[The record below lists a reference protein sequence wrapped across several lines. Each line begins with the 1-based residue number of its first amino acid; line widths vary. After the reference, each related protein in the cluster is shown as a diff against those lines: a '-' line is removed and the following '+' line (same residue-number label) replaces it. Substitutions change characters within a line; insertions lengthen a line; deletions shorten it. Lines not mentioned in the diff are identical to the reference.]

1 MTKKTSSLLL
11 LFLSL
16 FLIVGSARS
25 DEFTVNS
32 GVDVSPYEFLPTL
45 SREGYTTLYVFD
57 EENFHDFEAYIQF
70 DLSGVVIPPDQQVVS
85 ATFVI
90 CYCFDYTAFGDT
102 SQVPAT
108 VTLHEVTE
116 AWDPNLVTWSNRPA
130 ALQLIDQV
138 DSILNFGPMIF
149 DVTPLAQGWLD
160 GTDPNYGLA
169 LKSPTARVIGMH
181 SFESTASAALKATLL
196 IQTEAIPPVPLLGP
210 AGLILL
216 TGALAGV
223 GGFQL
228 QRRGRLS

>member
-1 MTKKTSSLLL
+1 MTKNTSSLLL

-16 FLIVGSARS
+16 FLMAGSARS
-25 DEFTVNS
+25 EEFTVGS

-57 EENFHDFEAYIQF
+57 EENFHDFETFIQF
-70 DLSGVVIPPDQQVVS
+70 DLTSVVIPPGHQVVS

-102 SQVPAT
+102 SQLPAT

-116 AWDPNLVTWSNRPA
+116 AWDPSLVTWSDRPA
-130 ALQLIDQV
+130 AVPQIAQV
-138 DSILNFGPMIF
+138 DNILNFGPMIF

-160 GTDPNYGLA
+160 GAEPNYGLA

-196 IQTEAIPPVPLLGP
+196 IQTAEIPPLPLLGP
-210 AGLILL
+210 AGLTLL
-216 TGALAGV
+216 ASALAGAGALGV
-223 GGFQL
+223 A
-228 QRRGRLS
+228 RRGRLS

>member
-1 MTKKTSSLLL
+1 MTKKTSSLLVL
-11 LFLSL
+11 GLSL
-16 FLIVGSARS
+16 FLVAGSAGS
-25 DEFTVNS
+25 EEFTVNS

-70 DLSGVVIPPDQQVVS
+70 DLSGVVIPAGHQVVS
-85 ATFVI
+85 ATFLI

-130 ALQLIDQV
+130 AVPQV
-138 DSILNFGPMIF
+138 DEVNNILNFGPMIF

-160 GTDPNYGLA
+160 GSEPNYGLA

-196 IQTEAIPPVPLLGP
+196 IQTAEIPPLPLLGP
-210 AGLILL
+210 AGLTLL
-216 TGALAGV
+216 AGALAGA
-223 GGFQL
+223 GALGL
-228 QRRGRLS
+228 SRRGRRS